1 MDSFKMKKT
10 SIALALISVLGMTA
24 CSSTKV
30 ADVGSGSPVP
40 AGQQQAISEQR
51 AASDFKRE
59 GVRVI
64 YSFTGELQAVEAV
77 GYAPVWGNSENAVQ
91 KAYETAYVLAKD
103 RMSSFLHPE
112 TISSKRFL
120 DTVAKNLEKAND
132 NKTNKFA
139 TNKNQDFVVNTDADE
154 AKREGEVNR
163 EENTAVRNDA
173 LNIQS
178 TIRTTV
184 NIQRSGILGGV
195 VFKDGKVI
203 NDGRNVQVVVR
214 WDRKDNT
221 QRRVVLREMMMQ

>member
-1 MDSFKMKKT
+1 MDQEQMKKT
-10 SIALALISVLGMTA
+10 ALYLAVVTALGLTA

-30 ADVGSGSPVP
+30 SDVGPGTAVP
-40 AGQQQAISEQR
+40 AGTQQAISEQR
-51 AASDFKRE
+51 ATSDFKRE

-64 YSFTGELQAVEAV
+64 YSFTGNLEAVEAV

-112 TISSKRFL
+112 NINSKRFL
-120 DTVAKNLEKAND
+120 DTVARNVEKARD

-139 TNKNQDFVVNTDADE
+139 TNKNQDLVTDADE
-154 AKREGEVNR
+154 AAREGEVNR

-184 NIQRSGILGGV
+184 TIQRSGILAGAV
-195 VFKDGKVI
+195 LKEGKII
-203 NDGRNVQVVVR
+203 NDGKNVQVIVR
-214 WDRKDNT
+214 WDRKDNA
-221 QRRVVLREMMMQ
+221 QRRVILKEMMQ